1 MEERKNPEI
10 IYFLSSE
17 DLDYILEDQ
26 NVELSPA
33 QKKTLCEYMRE
44 EIYLPWYAEIERLFK
59 KWYYEATIEIPKDIA
74 EYIQSVL
81 YQKSEGDII
90 DKFTVEFPDGSIAT
104 IGFCTVLG
112 EYLIKP
118 MLLTGEE
125 VHALPVRIELTGRYD
140 FIHRNKKYTVN
151 IIAV

>member
-1 MEERKNPEI
+1 MEERKKPEI

-26 NVELSPA
+26 KVELSPE
-33 QKKTLCEYMRE
+33 QKKALCEYMRE
-44 EIYLPWYAEIERLFK
+44 NMRLPWYAEIERLFE
-59 KWYYEATIEIPKDIA
+59 KWYYEATIEIPQNIA
-74 EYIQSVL
+74 KEIQSIL
-81 YQKSEGDII
+81 YQESEGDITE
-90 DKFTVEFPDGSIAT
+90 KFLTKFPDGSTAI

-112 EYLIKP
+112 TYLIKP
-118 MLLTGEE
+118 MLQTGEE
-125 VHALPVRIELTGRYD
+125 VHVLPVRIELTGRYD